1 MLGHGLSTHAVR
13 CGACGGLQLTCRMRV
28 AILHA
33 VGGCGQRSGNSS
45 SVRHSSGL
53 AGALTW

>member
-13 CGACGGLQLTCRMRV
+13 WGGLQLTCRMRV